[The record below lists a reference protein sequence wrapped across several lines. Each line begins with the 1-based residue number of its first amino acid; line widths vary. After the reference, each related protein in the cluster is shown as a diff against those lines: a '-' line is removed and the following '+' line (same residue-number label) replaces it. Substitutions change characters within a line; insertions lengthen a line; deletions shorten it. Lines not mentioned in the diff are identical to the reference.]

1 MKKLILFGAL
11 ACVLTSFTSCM
22 KEYTCDCPAGSTAT
36 VKTVSKADAKE
47 ECETI
52 TNGRCTL

>member
-1 MKKLILFGAL
+1 MKKFILFGVL
-11 ACVLTSFTSCM
+11 AFSLTSFTSCM
-22 KEYTCDCPAGSTAT
+22 KEYTCECPAGSTAT
-36 VKTVSKADAKE
+36 VKTTSKADAKE